1 MAVPEF
7 PRVQAVPYPDGVSF
21 QRDGTELLAY
31 QFGLTKQR
39 PYLFPVRG
47 PSGKLVTRLGHPHDP
62 VGHRHHYSVW
72 CAHLKVNGHDF
83 WADMSG
89 CGRQVH
95 QCVLRL
101 EDGVDR
107 ASIVA
112 QIHWVTGANELLLD
126 ERRRIA
132 VRVLD
137 GGPEYLLDSDSE
149 LTAAT
154 QVELGKTN
162 FAWLA
167 VRVTKTMGVHDGG
180 GTITNSEGAVDEKA
194 IFWQRAS
201 WCDYSG
207 RVAADEINGITL
219 FPHPTNRNNP
229 PQWHVRDDGWMAP
242 CPFFE
247 QGLTLAPGQ
256 ELALRHRLLVHA
268 GRVQRPRAEALLEE
282 YAAQ

>member
-1 MAVPEF
+1 MATVEF
-7 PRVQAVPYPDGVSF
+7 PRVQAVPLTDGVSF
-21 QRDGTELLAY
+21 QRDHVELFRY
-31 QFGLTKQR
+31 QFGLNRQR

-72 CAHLKVNGHDF
+72 CAHYKVNGHDF
-83 WADMSG
+83 WADTPR
-89 CGRQVH
+89 CGRQIH
-95 QCVLRL
+95 QFVQQL

-112 QIHWVTGANELLLD
+112 QIHWVTEGAELLLD
-126 ERRRIA
+126 EHRRIA
-132 VRVLD
+132 ARALE
-137 GGPEYLLDSDSE
+137 GGEYLIDCDSE
-149 LTAAT
+149 LKAVSP
-154 QVELGKTN
+154 VELDKTN

-167 VRVTKTMGVHDGG
+167 VRVAKTMGVNDGG
-180 GTITNSEGAVDEKA
+180 GTLTNAEGAVNEKA

-207 RVAADEINGITL
+207 RVAPDEVNGLTF

-229 PQWHVRDDGWMAP
+229 PQWHVREDGWMAP

-247 QGLTLAPGQ
+247 EGVALQPG
-256 ELALRHRLLVHA
+256 EPLALRHRLHVHSGPLDA
-268 GRVQRPRAEALLEE
+268 SRAEELLEE